1 MPNFRYQGR
10 DSSGKLVNGELT
22 AAAASIVADQLLQKG
37 IIPLAIQEVK
47 TQEPFGQRLQKIF
60 ERKVPVEELIL
71 FCRQMYALIR
81 AGVPLIG
88 ALSRIAETTHSAVL
102 ATALKKVVE
111 SINEGQTLTAALQ
124 PHARVFSNVFI
135 SIIDAGENSGQL
147 EQSFMQLSSYLDLE
161 ARTMKRLKSASR
173 YPMIVIV
180 TIAIAIIVIN
190 VVVVPAFGSM
200 FAQLKAQLPLP
211 TRILMATSDYI
222 RANGVYILIALV
234 AFVVGVIALLRNSAQ
249 ARLYWD
255 YSKLRI
261 PVIGGIVK
269 KIVLGRFARS
279 FTMVIRT
286 GVPIIQGINLVS
298 NTVGNVYI
306 GDRIKLM
313 RIGIEKG
320 DSLTKTAIE
329 AKLFSPLVLQML
341 SVGEEAGSIDTMLE
355 HVAEF
360 YEREVD
366 YDLSRLND
374 LIEPFILS
382 LLGAMVLVLALAVYL
397 PMWDMVRHIRAK

>member
-1 MPNFRYQGR
+1 
-10 DSSGKLVNGELT
+10 
-22 AAAASIVADQLLQKG
+22 
-37 IIPLAIQEVK
+37 
-47 TQEPFGQRLQKIF
+47 
-60 ERKVPVEELIL
+60 
-71 FCRQMYALIR
+71 
-81 AGVPLIG
+81 
-88 ALSRIAETTHSAVL
+88 
-102 ATALKKVVE
+102 
-111 SINEGQTLTAALQ
+111 
-124 PHARVFSNVFI
+124 
-135 SIIDAGENSGQL
+135 
-147 EQSFMQLSSYLDLE
+147 
-161 ARTMKRLKSASR
+161 
-173 YPMIVIV
+173 
-180 TIAIAIIVIN
+180 
-190 VVVVPAFGSM
+190 
-200 FAQLKAQLPLP
+200 
-211 TRILMATSDYI
+211 
-222 RANGVYILIALV
+222 
-234 AFVVGVIALLRNSAQ
+234 
-249 ARLYWD
+249 
-255 YSKLRI
+255 
-261 PVIGGIVK
+261 
-269 KIVLGRFARS
+269 
-279 FTMVIRT
+279 MVIRT

-366 YDLSRLND
+366 YDLSSLND